1 MSENIRNE
9 RLEKSEKKFRSER
22 SEKSQKSQKKDYS
35 QKKEKELSTNKFII
49 PDSMKQ
55 ENILNENLSPFEEG
69 TDFISLMQHLK
80 GKLLN
85 KNEDWTLHLAVV
97 NYLRRLLKFEIDI
110 FNQFLFGL
118 KLYPKIIELINSIRS
133 KLAKNTLILVNEI
146 FSFYVPEYDEKKN
159 KAPVITLIKALIPT
173 LIMKA
178 NCNQSFIKTEA
189 NICLES
195 LIKNMK
201 YGDTLIS
208 LIQAMSTKNNKE
220 IELAYNLAVKLCNNL
235 SNEYIGEFPLF
246 SDLMKTCGNI
256 YDLKKDIYVK
266 KIIILIKLI
275 RDKLTENEFNSKLE
289 KCQKKERELIKKALD
304 PNINNKPK
312 NKRESDFHNFIK
324 KSKDNLKNKN
334 NQMKRN
340 STASILVKNKTENS
354 AKKNKI

>member
-1 MSENIRNE
+1 MSENLRN
-9 RLEKSEKKFRSER
+9 LPQEKSERKLRSEK
-22 SEKSQKSQKKDYS
+22 SVKSQKSQKKDYS
-35 QKKEKELSTNKFII
+35 QKKDDNINKFII
-49 PDSMKQ
+49 PESMKQ

-69 TDFISLMQHLK
+69 TDFINLMQNLK
-80 GKLLN
+80 EKLIN
-85 KNEDWTLHLAVV
+85 KNVDWTFHLAVI
-97 NYLRRLLKFEIDI
+97 NYLRRLLKYEIDI
-110 FNQFLFGL
+110 FNQFLYGL
-118 KLYPKIIELINSIRS
+118 KLFPKIIELINSIRS

-146 FSFYVPEYDEKKN
+146 FGGEIPEYDEKKN
-159 KAPVITLIKALIPT
+159 KAPVITLIKAIIPI

-189 NICLES
+189 NACLES

-220 IELAYNLAVKLCNNL
+220 IELAFNLAVKLCKDLNNDYL
-235 SNEYIGEFPLF
+235 GEFPLF
-246 SDLMKTCGNI
+246 NDLMKVCGNI
-256 YDLKKDIYVK
+256 YELKKDVYVK
-266 KIIILIKLI
+266 KIITLIKI
-275 RDKLTENEFNSKLE
+275 IKDKLTESEFNAKLE

-312 NKRESDFHNFIK
+312 NKKESDLHNFIK

-340 STASILVKNKTENS
+340 SNSTSILVKNKNENS
-354 AKKNKI
+354 AKKNKV